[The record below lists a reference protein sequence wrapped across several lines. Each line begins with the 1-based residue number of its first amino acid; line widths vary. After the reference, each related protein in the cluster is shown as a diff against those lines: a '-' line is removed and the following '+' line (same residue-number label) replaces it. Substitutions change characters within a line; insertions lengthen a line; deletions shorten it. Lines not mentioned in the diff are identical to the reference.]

1 MKIEQKIFE
10 IKRYAF
16 IYTQEGIHYKISKQF
31 SLISVSIV
39 SIGQFGLDF
48 FLFRHN
54 KEDSGFF
61 VAR

>member
-16 IYTQEGIHYKISKQF
+16 IYTQEGIHYKISKRNTRF
-31 SLISVSIV
+31 LSLISVSIV

-54 KEDSGFF
+54 KEHS
-61 VAR
+61 